1 MNKERILILTASYG
15 EGHLQAARSLKVS
28 FERQGI
34 GQVHILDLMKEAH
47 PLFNKITTTLYIKSM
62 LVSQYGFDYYGW
74 SYYITKDTKFHV
86 GWRRYIHNLGQ
97 NKLKEVIEQMRPD
110 AVVSTFPFGAVP
122 EICSHLG
129 IPAYTVVTDFTLH
142 ARWVHPKTDKYYVAA
157 EEFKSQLMSSAVPPN
172 RIQVSGIPIRK
183 AFDETD
189 PSENPFLRLMD
200 KERKTILILAGSY
213 GVLGHIDE
221 MIDVLKK
228 MNGCQV
234 AIVCGRNQ
242 KLEQKL
248 RMKYGLEPNVSIYGF
263 VENVHQL
270 MAVSSCI
277 IAKAGGLTLSEAL
290 ALQVPVFI
298 YRPFAGQEKENAVFL
313 SKEGA
318 AYISQHVEELALQ
331 ISRFL
336 SEPDLAEVMK
346 RHMRRLHKKFASDAI
361 ARDILHSR
369 SERRLLDKSQQFITS
384 PHH

>member
-1 MNKERILILTASYG
+1 
-15 EGHLQAARSLKVS
+15 
-28 FERQGI
+28 
-34 GQVHILDLMKEAH
+34 
-47 PLFNKITTTLYIKSM
+47 
-62 LVSQYGFDYYGW
+62 
-74 SYYITKDTKFHV
+74 
-86 GWRRYIHNLGQ
+86 
-97 NKLKEVIEQMRPD
+97 
-110 AVVSTFPFGAVP
+110 
-122 EICSHLG
+122 
-129 IPAYTVVTDFTLH
+129 
-142 ARWVHPKTDKYYVAA
+142 
-157 EEFKSQLMSSAVPPN
+157 
-172 RIQVSGIPIRK
+172 
-183 AFDETD
+183 
-189 PSENPFLRLMD
+189 MD

-369 SERRLLDKSQQFITS
+369 SERIQHDRSQQFITS